1 MGREKKKNG
10 QEVVIVSG
18 ARTPIGDFGGL
29 LKDFRATQ
37 LAAITIE
44 EAIER
49 IHLPKDQ
56 IEDSIFGCCIQ
67 NTDEITVGRIAAQLA
82 GLPDTI
88 PGVTIHRQ
96 CTSSMQAL
104 VYGAQQILLGDA
116 EIILVGG
123 TESMSNTPF
132 TLKTVRWGARLRHGE
147 MTDALWDAL
156 YAGSG
161 ILGKPMIMG
170 STGENLAEKYNITR
184 QEQDELAL
192 TSQHRAVKAIK
203 EGRFKE
209 EIVPV
214 PIPQKKGPP
223 KIFDTDEHPRDGLTM
238 EDLARLEPVFKKDG
252 TVTVGNASGIN
263 DGACAAI
270 LMSRKKAEKLGLE
283 PLAKLRMPGYAVVGV
298 DPRYM
303 GYAPIPATEIAL
315 QKAGLTL
322 KDIELIECNEAFAAQ
337 YLTCEKLLG
346 WDREIANVNGSGIA
360 LGHPVGMTGLRIV
373 ITLIYEMRRRGLKK
387 GLATLCGGGGQGMA
401 VILERD

>member
-1 MGREKKKNG
+1 MMNDR
-10 QEVVIVSG
+10 EVVFVSA
-18 ARTPIGDFGGL
+18 ARTPIGDFGGS

-37 LAAITIE
+37 LAAIAIE
-44 EAIER
+44 EVIRR
-49 IHLPKDQ
+49 INLPKDQ

-104 VYGAQQILLGDA
+104 VYGAQQILLGEA
-116 EIILVGG
+116 EILLIGG

-156 YAGSG
+156 HAGSG

-170 STGENLAEKYNITR
+170 STGENLAEKYNLTR
-184 QEQDELAL
+184 EQQDEVAL

-214 PIPQKKGPP
+214 TIPQKKGPP
-223 KIFDTDEHPRDGLTM
+223 KIFDTDEHPREGLTM

-360 LGHPVGMTGLRIV
+360 LGHPVGMSGLRIV

>member
-1 MGREKKKNG
+1 MKDR
-10 QEVVIVSG
+10 EVVFVSA
-18 ARTPIGDFGGL
+18 ARTPIGDFGGS

-37 LAAITIE
+37 LAAIAIE
-44 EAIER
+44 EVIRR
-49 IHLPKDQ
+49 INLPKDQ
-56 IEDSIFGCCIQ
+56 VEDSIFGCCIQ

-104 VYGAQQILLGDA
+104 VYGAQQIALGEAD
-116 EIILVGG
+116 ILLVGG
-123 TESMSNTPF
+123 TESMSNAPF

-170 STGENLAEKYNITR
+170 STGENLAEKYNLTR
-184 QEQDELAL
+184 EQQDEVAL

-209 EIVPV
+209 ETVPV
-214 PIPQKKGPP
+214 SIPQKKGPP
-223 KIFDTDEHPRDGLTM
+223 KIFDTDEHPRDGLTL
-238 EDLARLEPVFKKDG
+238 EDLARLEPVFKKEG
-252 TVTVGNASGIN
+252 TVTAGNASGIN

-270 LMSRKKAEKLGLE
+270 ITSRKRAEELGLE
-283 PLAKLRMPGYAVVGV
+283 PLAKLRMPGYAITGV

-303 GYAPIPATEIAL
+303 GYAPVPATQLAL
-315 QKAGLTL
+315 KKAGLTL
-322 KDIELIECNEAFAAQ
+322 KDIQLIECNEAFAAQ
-337 YLTCEKLLG
+337 YLTCEKLVG
-346 WDREIANVNGSGIA
+346 WNREIANVNGSGIA

-373 ITLIYEMRRRGLKK
+373 ISLIYEMRRRDLKR
-387 GLATLCGGGGQGMA
+387 GLANLCGGGGQGMA
-401 VILERD
+401 VIVERD

>member
-1 MGREKKKNG
+1 MTNDR
-10 QEVVIVSG
+10 EVVFVSA
-18 ARTPIGDFGGL
+18 ARTPIGDFGGS
-29 LKDFRATQ
+29 LKDVRATQ
-37 LAAITIE
+37 LAAIAIE
-44 EAIER
+44 EVIRR
-49 IHLPKDQ
+49 INLPKDQ

-67 NTDEITVGRIAAQLA
+67 NTDEITVGRIAALLA

-104 VYGAQQILLGDA
+104 VYGAQQILLGEA
-116 EIILVGG
+116 EILLVGG
-123 TESMSNTPF
+123 TESMSSAPY
-132 TLKTVRWGARLRHGE
+132 TLKNARWGARLRHGE

-161 ILGKPMIMG
+161 ILGNPMIMG
-170 STGENLAEKYNITR
+170 STGENLAEKYNLTR
-184 QEQDELAL
+184 EQQDDVAL

-214 PIPQKKGPP
+214 TIPQEKGPP
-223 KIFDTDEHPRDGLTM
+223 KIFDTDEHPREGLTI
-238 EDLARLEPVFKKDG
+238 EDLARLEPSFKKNG
-252 TVTVGNASGIN
+252 TVTAGNASGLN

-270 LMSRKKAEKLGLE
+270 TMSRKKAEKLGLE
-283 PLAKLRMPGYAVVGV
+283 PLAKLRTPGYAAVGV

-303 GYAPIPATEIAL
+303 GYAPVPATQIAL
-315 QKAGLTL
+315 KKAGLTL
-322 KDIELIECNEAFAAQ
+322 KDIQLIECNEAFAAQ

-373 ITLIYEMRRRGLKK
+373 ITLIYEMRRRGLKR
-387 GLATLCGGGGQGMA
+387 GLANLCGGGGQGMA
-401 VILERD
+401 VIVERD